1 MTSYF
6 SSKSPPATRWL
17 LWVGWLVLMLSL
29 TGCAVVRM
37 PGQAVRAVTPG
48 GRPQTV
54 DLAVLQ
60 TSLQRFADEY
70 AERTTAALEAYAQNV
85 NTPAARS
92 QALRWKVSVN
102 SAVITIVTGPN
113 PQVNLLDTLAL
124 AKLTRMAFEE
134 IGQKEAV
141 NGPAF
146 EPWLEVSRSLE
157 AHVWDDLADDVF
169 SAEQLQE
176 LRDVLQR
183 WWDANPAGHL
193 SFVARPAETRSLV
206 RQTAEA
212 SSRPGSVFSLV
223 GLDPTAGLDPAVR
236 EVTRTRLTAERA
248 LFMAQRMP
256 FLVRWHLELL
266 ADDLLAEKRIAE
278 LLTTTARLT
287 DSTEQIGRSVE
298 SISTTAAQLPD
309 RITAERQA
317 ILEAIKAQEGTLREL
332 AGEVSKTLAA
342 GESMSTSVNTTLTT
356 FDALMLRFGVG
367 EPAAAGQPAAS
378 KGEPFRILDY
388 AQTATQLEGASR
400 QLTVLLQ
407 TLDQTLDSTNLTELS
422 AQVGLAVGQARAGS
436 REVVDHAFW
445 RALLLVAAALGAA
458 LIYRWISGRLA
469 RSEVSDKQSESGRQ

>member
-1 MTSYF
+1 
-6 SSKSPPATRWL
+6 
-17 LWVGWLVLMLSL
+17 
-29 TGCAVVRM
+29 
-37 PGQAVRAVTPG
+37 
-48 GRPQTV
+48 
-54 DLAVLQ
+54 
-60 TSLQRFADEY
+60 
-70 AERTTAALEAYAQNV
+70 
-85 NTPAARS
+85 
-92 QALRWKVSVN
+92 
-102 SAVITIVTGPN
+102 
-113 PQVNLLDTLAL
+113 LLDTLAL

-134 IGQKEAV
+134 IGEKEAV

-157 AHVWDDLADDVF
+157 AHAWDDLAVGVF

-183 WWDANPAGHL
+183 WWDTNPAGHL
-193 SFVARPAETRSLV
+193 SFVARPAETRSLI
-206 RQTAEA
+206 RQTAETT
-212 SSRPGSVFSLV
+212 SRPGSVFSLV

-266 ADDLLAEKRIAE
+266 ADDLLAEQRIAE

-287 DSTEQIGRSVE
+287 DSTERISRSVE
-298 SISTTAAQLPD
+298 SISTVAAELPD

-332 AGEVSKTLAA
+332 AGAISKTLVA
-342 GESMSTSVNTTLTT
+342 GESMSTSINTTLTT
-356 FDALMLRFGVG
+356 FDALMDRFGVG
-367 EPAAAGQPAAS
+367 EPDVAGQSGTP
-378 KGEPFRILDY
+378 KVEPFRILDY

-422 AQVGLAVGQARAGS
+422 TQVGLAVEQARTGS

-445 RALLLVAAALGAA
+445 RALLLVAAVLAAA
-458 LIYRWISGRLA
+458 LLYRWISGRLA
-469 RSEVSDKQSESGRQ
+469 RSEVSDQQSKNGSQ

>member
-1 MTSYF
+1 MTSF
-6 SSKSPPATRWL
+6 SSSKTPPATRWL
-17 LWVGWLVLMLSL
+17 LLVGCLVLALTL
-29 TGCAVVRM
+29 TGCTVVRM
-37 PGQAVRAVTPG
+37 PGRAVRAVTPG

-70 AERTTAALEAYAQNV
+70 AERTTAALDAYAQNV

-124 AKLTRMAFEE
+124 AMLTRMAFEE

-157 AHVWDDLADDVF
+157 AHAWDHLAVGVF

-193 SFVARPAETRSLV
+193 SFVARPAETRSLI
-206 RQTAEA
+206 RQTAET

-236 EVTRTRLTAERA
+236 EVTRARLTAERA

-266 ADDLLAEKRIAE
+266 ADDLLAEQRIAE

-317 ILEAIKAQEGTLREL
+317 ILEALKAQEGTLREL

-342 GESMSTSVNTTLTT
+342 GERMSASVNTTLTT

-367 EPAAAGQPAAS
+367 EPAAGRPTAS
-378 KGEPFRILDY
+378 KVEPFRILDY

-422 AQVGLAVGQARAGS
+422 TQVGQVVKQAQTGS
-436 REVVDHAFW
+436 REVVDHTFW
-445 RALLLVAAALGAA
+445 RALLLVAAVLAAA
-458 LIYRWISGRLA
+458 LIYRWISSRLA
-469 RSEVSDKQSESGRQ
+469 RSEVKDR